1 MAYFGRGC
9 TIFSPKKDKAM
20 IATYCSM
27 GYTEAEYIAINNYGV
42 VDLMME
48 ISKYIAV
55 VPY

>member
-27 GYTEAEYIAINNYGV
+27 GYFEAGYIAINNYGV

-55 VPY
+55 LPY